1 MIRCL
6 LLLAML
12 VPSLVL
18 GQTYPN
24 KPVRM
29 IVPFAPGGASD
40 FVGRILQP
48 RLSELLGTQI
58 VVENRPGASG
68 NIGMDAA
75 TCRTSTSSLRP
86 AAKASPDGYT
96 IYLGNVGTVALNP
109 AVFTKLSVVPTR
121 DFIAITQVVDVPGV
135 LVIHPDVKANSV
147 KDLVAIAKAYPGKL
161 NYASPGSGSQNRLET
176 EVFRKVAGGLDM
188 VHVPYKGGAGP
199 AVAGLAGGETHMM
212 FVTASS
218 AMTFV
223 KNGRIKLLAV
233 TSGKRLA
240 AFPDTP
246 TMAEAGYPELTS
258 GSWQGVFVPAGTPK
272 EVVDKLY
279 GAVIETMKSPEVVQR
294 LATGGVDV
302 VTSKPGEFSK
312 FVQSETERWGKAVRE
327 AGATAD

>member
-1 MIRCL
+1 MRKVL
-6 LLLAML
+6 LLLLTLAIPG
-12 VPSLVL
+12 VSIA
-18 GQTYPN
+18 QYPN
-24 KPVRM
+24 KPIRM

-48 RLSELLGTQI
+48 RLGELLGQQI

-68 NIGMDAA
+68 NIGLDAA
-75 TCRTSTSSLRP
+75 
-86 AAKASPDGYT
+86 AKSAPDGYT
-96 IYLGNVGTVALNP
+96 VFLGNVGTVALNP
-109 AVFTKLSVVPTR
+109 AVFPKLGVTPTK

-135 LVIHPDVKANSV
+135 LVIHPDVKANTV
-147 KDLVAIAKAYPGKL
+147 RDLVAIAKAYPGKL
-161 NYASPGSGSQNRLET
+161 NYASPGSGSQNRLEM
-176 EVFRKVAGGLDM
+176 EVFRRVGGNLDM

-218 AMTFV
+218 AMTFI

-233 TSGKRLA
+233 TSSKRLA

-246 TMAEAGYPELTS
+246 TMAESGFPELTS

-279 GAVIETMKSPEVVQR
+279 SVLMETMKTPEVVQR
-294 LATGGVDV
+294 LGNGGVDV
-302 VTSKPGEFSK
+302 VTSAPGEFAK
-312 FVQSETERWGKAVRE
+312 FVQSETDRWGKAVKE
-327 AGATAD
+327 AGATPD

>member
-1 MIRCL
+1 MKRL
-6 LLLAML
+6 LFLLML
-12 VPSLVL
+12 LPALAWA
-18 GQTYPN
+18 QYPN

-48 RLSELLGTQI
+48 RMSELLGQQV
-58 VVENRPGASG
+58 VVENRAGASG

-75 TCRTSTSSLRP
+75 
-86 AAKASPDGYT
+86 AKSAPDGYT
-96 IYLGNVGTVALNP
+96 IYLGNIGTVALNP
-109 AVFTKLSVVPTR
+109 AVFHKLSVVPTR
-121 DFIAITQVVDVPGV
+121 DFIAVTQVVDVPGV
-135 LVIHPDVKANSV
+135 LVVNPELQAKTVTDI
-147 KDLVAIAKAYPGKL
+147 VAIAKAYPGKL
-161 NYASPGSGSQNRLET
+161 NYASPGSGSQNRLEM

-199 AVAGLAGGETHMM
+199 AVAGLAGGETHLM

-223 KNGRIKLLAV
+223 KNGRIRLIAV
-233 TSGKRLA
+233 TSKHRLA

-246 TMAEAGYPELTS
+246 TMAESGFPQLTS
-258 GSWQGVFVPAGTPK
+258 GSWQGIFVPAGTPK

-279 GAVIETMKSPEVVQR
+279 GVTIETMKTPEVGQR
-294 LATGGVDV
+294 LANGGVEI
-302 VTSKPGEFSK
+302 VTSAPGEFAR
-312 FVQSETERWGKAVRE
+312 FVQSETERWGRAVKE